1 MIKLDDILDRIKI
14 LVKKNYPIKLKYKTN
29 IPLTLSH
36 FDLNFVDKTRIL
48 SINFDIN
55 GNLKKNNKKIKYVIL
70 KDKKM
75 TWNKYLKIIISLIPK
90 NICNENLVLNYLH
103 SFNLIDDLN
112 IKSIELEDQKIINV
126 DYIKPKIKK
135 TLLKKYPDNHFVFN
149 SFSVSQNKKEIKKE
163 IDRLIKNR
171 DNYSEIHFHVENN
184 GGGDIVPAHLILRCL
199 VGKKED
205 WMKNI
210 KKITKD
216 KQIFEWD
223 CWKEE
228 IGNNSEVVKDI
239 NLKKLPDYKTKYHG
253 KIHIHMSKKS
263 GSATWYFITYL
274 IYAFGGKVKRYSKVC
289 FGRNIKFGSVK
300 KDSQLILHGM
310 SDRDSGDGNSFKD
323 KIESISISVPTE
335 QFISS
340 SIKKTDINRYWTE

>member
-112 IKSIELEDQKIINV
+112 IKSIELEDQKIYKCRLHQTK
-126 DYIKPKIKK
+126 D
-135 TLLKKYPDNHFVFN
+135 
-149 SFSVSQNKKEIKKE
+149 KENI
-163 IDRLIKNR
+163 
-171 DNYSEIHFHVENN
+171 
-184 GGGDIVPAHLILRCL
+184 
-199 VGKKED
+199 
-205 WMKNI
+205 I
-210 KKITKD
+210 KKI
-216 KQIFEWD
+216 
-223 CWKEE
+223 
-228 IGNNSEVVKDI
+228 S
-239 NLKKLPDYKTKYHG
+239 
-253 KIHIHMSKKS
+253 
-263 GSATWYFITYL
+263 
-274 IYAFGGKVKRYSKVC
+274 R
-289 FGRNIKFGSVK
+289 
-300 KDSQLILHGM
+300 
-310 SDRDSGDGNSFKD
+310 
-323 KIESISISVPTE
+323 
-335 QFISS
+335 
-340 SIKKTDINRYWTE
+340 